1 MKRNENQNQHDLH
14 IRYITLLNYERRTYL
29 NKKTTIAVPVWEK
42 SNLTL
47 EEAAAYFNIGQ
58 NKLRELTNEK
68 NCGFVIWV
76 GTKRLI
82 KRLKLEE
89 YLAKAYSI

>member
-1 MKRNENQNQHDLH
+1 MNR
-14 IRYITLLNYERRTYL
+14 
-29 NKKTTIAVPVWEK
+29 KTTNEVPIWEK

-68 NCGFVIWV
+68 NCSFVIWV
-76 GTKRLI
+76 GSKRLI
-82 KRLKLEE
+82 KRLKMEE
-89 YLAKAYSI
+89 YLSKAYSI